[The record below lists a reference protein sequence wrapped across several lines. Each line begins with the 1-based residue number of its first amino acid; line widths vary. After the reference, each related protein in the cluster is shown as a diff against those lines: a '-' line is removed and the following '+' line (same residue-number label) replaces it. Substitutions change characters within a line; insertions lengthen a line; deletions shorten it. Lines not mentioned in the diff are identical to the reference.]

1 MKDKI
6 SCFTSDS
13 NIFNKSYGQW
23 TVRWWKWA
31 LSTPRS
37 KNPVLD
43 KTGENHAVNQ
53 PSSDVWFLAGV
64 FGDEEKYHPTRKIKL
79 PEGLSILFPV
89 LNCEANSIEYPHL
102 KNDNDLIK
110 HVSDDVGTVIKK
122 DCYINDIKVIPE
134 RVKSDPVIF
143 EFIIPKDNVLGVEGG
158 QVVRASADGYWV
170 FLSSLTKGK
179 YLIDFEGS
187 CEYGRLSSG
196 AKYELEII

>member
-1 MKDKI
+1 MEDKI
-6 SCFTSDS
+6 ASFKYDS
-13 NIFNKSYGQW
+13 SIFNKSYGQW
-23 TVRWWKWA
+23 TVTWWKWA
-31 LSTPRS
+31 LSTPRY

-43 KTGENHAVNQ
+43 MTGENHAVNQ

-79 PEGLSILFPV
+79 SEGLSILFPV

-102 KNDNDLIK
+102 KNDNDLIE
-110 HVSDDVGTVIKK
+110 HVSNDIKSVIKK
-122 DCYINDIKVIPE
+122 ECFINNIKVIPE
-134 RVKSDPVIF
+134 RVQSDPTIF
-143 EFIIPKDNVLGVEGG
+143 EFTIPKNNVLGVEGD
-158 QVVRASADGYWV
+158 QVIRACSDGYWV
-170 FLSSLTKGK
+170 FLCTLPKGD

>member
-1 MKDKI
+1 MKDTI
-6 SCFTSDS
+6 SCFKSDS

-23 TVRWWKWA
+23 TVLWWKWA

-79 PEGLSILFPV
+79 SEGLSILFPV

-110 HVSDDVGTVIKK
+110 HVIDDVGSVIKK
-122 DCYINDIKVIPE
+122 DCSINNMKVIPE
-134 RVKSDPVIF
+134 RVKSDPTIF
-143 EFIIPKDNVLGVEGG
+143 EFIIPKDNVLGVEGD

-170 FLSSLTKGK
+170 FLSSLPKGN